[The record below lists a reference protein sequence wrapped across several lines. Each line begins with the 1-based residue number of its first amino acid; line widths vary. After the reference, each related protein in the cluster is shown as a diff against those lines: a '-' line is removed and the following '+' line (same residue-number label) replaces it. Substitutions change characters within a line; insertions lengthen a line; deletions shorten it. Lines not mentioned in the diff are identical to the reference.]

1 MRKAQVAKARDLPSS
16 DLPIMDLSTI
26 QSATDN
32 FSDKNKLGEGG
43 FGPVYRVSSKFLFL
57 LFLPLSCVSV
67 SNPLRKLL
75 LQGMLEGGKEIA
87 VKRLSAKSKQGTV
100 EFRNEVELIAK
111 LQHRNLVRMLGCCVD
126 RDEKLL
132 VYEYLPNRSL
142 DAFLFGKIF

>member
-1 MRKAQVAKARDLPSS
+1 
-16 DLPIMDLSTI
+16 MDLSTI

>member
-57 LFLPLSCVSV
+57 LFLPLCCVSV

>member
-1 MRKAQVAKARDLPSS
+1 
-16 DLPIMDLSTI
+16 MDLSTI

-57 LFLPLSCVSV
+57 LFLPLCCVSV